1 MAVNVKITGGDP
13 SSPLLIYWVS
23 RNNVPINVPIL
34 FSQFC
39 PDGTWTVNP
48 DPTVTPS
55 ANPPVKLVF
64 RVYTLGAFNQLI
76 WSKDVRFTR

>member
-13 SSPLLIYWVS
+13 SSPL
-23 RNNVPINVPIL
+23 
-34 FSQFC
+34 SQFC